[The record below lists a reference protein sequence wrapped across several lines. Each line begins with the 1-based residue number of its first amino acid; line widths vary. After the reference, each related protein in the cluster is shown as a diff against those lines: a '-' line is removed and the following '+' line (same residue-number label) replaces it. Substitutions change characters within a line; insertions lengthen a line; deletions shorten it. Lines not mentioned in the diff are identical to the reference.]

1 MAPIAIIAIGEVLLL
16 ICGEIDLSVGFIY
29 TFAPFVMLFAIDVLP
44 LPGVAGDHPRAWS
57 PGWWPAG

>member
-29 TFAPFVMLFAIDVLP
+29 TFSPFVMFFLIATTTY
-44 LPGVAGDHPRAWS
+44 
-57 PGWWPAG
+57 PAGLAVLLGLLAGVIRLG